1 MVLGGDR
8 LSSVFDLEMEIENL
22 IKFVLNN
29 VNLVR
34 KIFIEVVVKLCEIV
48 LKLICNYL
56 KV

>member
-8 LSSVFDLEMEIENL
+8 FSSVFDLEVEIENL

-48 LKLICNYL
+48 LKLI
-56 KV
+56 